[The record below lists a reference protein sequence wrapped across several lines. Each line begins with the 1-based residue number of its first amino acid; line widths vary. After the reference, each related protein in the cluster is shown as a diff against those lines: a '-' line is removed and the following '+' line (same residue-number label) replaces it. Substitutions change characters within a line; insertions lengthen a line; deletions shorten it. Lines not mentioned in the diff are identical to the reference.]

1 MLRKIL
7 YHEIIL
13 ISKSQIF
20 IFIIITQLNFYSLNE
35 LGLSIHIR
43 IGLLQS
49 RFNQSVQASQNKQ
62 KITILFN
69 CQTNHVFLSQQKRS
83 QKNYRIK
90 DTSVQQLTQTIQKNM
105 NKENYNSR
113 QCNVA
118 LPKHTRN
125 PTDLNLM
132 RFDTSPNSQIEISN
146 NSRGNNSQ
154 QDNQRKLSFN
164 TPNQTIRTS
173 LPPVNN
179 SEKYRKLALSMKELI
194 QKQKYSY
201 QIGDYEELEVIF
213 EKLDLLC
220 DQL

>member
-1 MLRKIL
+1 MNLDQAFTFGQDCYNQDLINPSK
-7 YHEIIL
+7 HPK
-13 ISKSQIF
+13 ISKKSP
-20 IFIIITQLNFYSLNE
+20 FYS
-35 LGLSIHIR
+35 I
-43 IGLLQS
+43 
-49 RFNQSVQASQNKQ
+49 VKP
-62 KITILFN
+62 T
-69 CQTNHVFLSQQKRS
+69 TS

-113 QCNVA
+113 QCKVV

-146 NSRGNNSQ
+146 NSRGINSQ
-154 QDNQRKLSFN
+154 QDNNRKLSFN

-179 SEKYRKLALSMKELI
+179 NEKYRKISLSMKELI
-194 QKQKYSY
+194 QKQKYCY
-201 QIGDYEELEVIF
+201 EIGDYEELEAIF